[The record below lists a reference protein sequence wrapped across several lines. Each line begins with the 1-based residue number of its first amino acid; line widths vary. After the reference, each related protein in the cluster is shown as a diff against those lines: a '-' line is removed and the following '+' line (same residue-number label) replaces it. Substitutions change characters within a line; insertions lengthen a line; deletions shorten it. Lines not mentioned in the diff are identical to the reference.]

1 MLPDHQDGDSG
12 RRGVHRRRDPGRLFP
27 AGRELGRALAV
38 PLLLEPGERLHQR
51 DHRHRPA
58 RPGGFRPGR
67 AGAGDDQRVRAVV
80 PLPGLGGLPA
90 GSPVRVTSNAA
101 RLVSQVL
108 AGEVWPALADRH
120 GFRVGPDGQP
130 FSLPGMGGVTLGV
143 HCGDPATGYASD
155 HLEPGA
161 SVRHRDPGANMALQF
176 LTCVGNQVRVESG
189 PAAGAVGHVIGQHAY
204 VLVDFAGAD
213 MSGITTGD
221 QVTVIATGQGL
232 TLAQH
237 PAATVPAEAIGA
249 GAGMVSE
256 YANTDL
262 MGAYAGLGEDL
273 SLGLEGLRIGDI
285 VALEDSDHR
294 YGRGYRAGYLT
305 IGVISTGQ
313 CLLFG
318 HGPGPSS
325 LMSGPA
331 DAFRLVTEPGA

>member
-1 MLPDHQDGDSG
+1 
-12 RRGVHRRRDPGRLFP
+12 
-27 AGRELGRALAV
+27 
-38 PLLLEPGERLHQR
+38 
-51 DHRHRPA
+51 
-58 RPGGFRPGR
+58 
-67 AGAGDDQRVRAVV
+67 
-80 PLPGLGGLPA
+80 
-90 GSPVRVTSNAA
+90 VRVSSNAT

-161 SVRHRDPGANMALQF
+161 SVRHRDPDANMALQF

-189 PAAGAVGHVIGQHAY
+189 PATGAVGHVIGQHAY

-213 MSGITTGD
+213 SGGITTGD
-221 QVTVIATGQGL
+221 QVTVMATGQGL
-232 TLAQH
+232 ALSQH
-237 PAATVPAEAIGA
+237 PAVTVKNCSPGLLADLPGGSRADGRLEVHVAATVPAEAVGA

-285 VALEDSDHR
+285 VALQDADHR
-294 YGRGYRAGYLT
+294 YGRG
-305 IGVISTGQ
+305 TG
-313 CLLFG
+313 
-318 HGPGPSS
+318 P
-325 LMSGPA
+325 
-331 DAFRLVTEPGA
+331 VT